1 MNFYQHQ
8 DRARRKTGIL
18 VLYFLLAVTLI
29 AAAINALIFVAM
41 MSTTTPP
48 MQLAAWLE
56 KPYWIFLTC
65 AVLIVICLGSLVTSL
80 KLRGGGRALA
90 GMMGARQV
98 DPTTKDFKERQ
109 MINVVEEM
117 SIASG
122 TPVPALYVMDDET
135 GINAFVAG
143 TRPTETVLVI
153 TRGALDAFS
162 RDELQ
167 GVIGHEYSHIFNN
180 DMRINIQLMG
190 ILAGILLIGQ
200 LGRVMLYSGSRSRG
214 KGSGQAAIIGLGIL
228 LVGYIGLFFGSL
240 IKAAISR
247 QREFLAD
254 ASAVQFTRNPQGIAG
269 ALDKI
274 KQHVDGSLLNNA
286 HSEDVSHF
294 CFGESVHYAFSSLM
308 ATHPRLEDR
317 IEAVDPEFAARRLSE
332 KAERETAAAAPD
344 AANRSPLP
352 GMASGFAGGSVSTD
366 ASRIAE
372 SVGTVTPEQI
382 AFAEYIHRRIPQRL
396 LESTH
401 DVETAPQVI
410 YAALLNVIADED
422 RHIGITFLR
431 EAEGADNAAAIEDLS
446 DLVAQLPARA
456 RLPLVNI
463 ALPALKRLGE
473 DRRGHFIDRVQ
484 KLIEIDRR
492 YTIFEYALL
501 HILRDHLSAVAER
514 APTVKYFKF
523 EQIST
528 ELRILLSVLARVG
541 AKSEDDAAAAFDRS
555 FRPFGL
561 SAITLERR
569 GQCNLE
575 TLTQALDA
583 LTQLSPLLKKNV
595 ISACADCVIHD
606 GKVTAAEAEL
616 LQVIALTLDCPMP
629 PLLDA

>member
-1 MNFYQHQ
+1 M
-8 DRARRKTGIL
+8 
-18 VLYFLLAVTLI
+18 TLI

-65 AVLIVICLGSLVTSL
+65 AVLITSL